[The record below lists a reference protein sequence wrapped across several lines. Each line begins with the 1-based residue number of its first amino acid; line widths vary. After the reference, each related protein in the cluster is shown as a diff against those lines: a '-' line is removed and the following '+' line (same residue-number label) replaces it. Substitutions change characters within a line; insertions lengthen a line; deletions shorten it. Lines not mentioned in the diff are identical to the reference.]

1 VGVGDEL
8 GETEGDAVGVGDGTG
23 EPVGDGGGVGDAA
36 GDGDAVGV
44 AGGLTLALGLAD
56 SAGDAGGSGNITGED
71 GAEAGPRQDPFVGT
85 TEYMTF
91 CCAGGESWQ
100 IRFGATTVQTLTTVV
115 LPSVCRLTR

>member
-1 VGVGDEL
+1 VGVGESV
-8 GETEGDAVGVGDGTG
+8 GEAVGDG
-23 EPVGDGGGVGDAA
+23 DGVGEAA

-44 AGGLTLALGLAD
+44 ADGLTLALGLAD
-56 SAGDAGGSGNITGED
+56 SAGDAGGSGNITGAD
-71 GAEAGPRQDPFVGT
+71 GAEAGPRQNPSVGT

-100 IRFGATTVQTLTTVV
+100 IRFGAPTVQTLTTVV